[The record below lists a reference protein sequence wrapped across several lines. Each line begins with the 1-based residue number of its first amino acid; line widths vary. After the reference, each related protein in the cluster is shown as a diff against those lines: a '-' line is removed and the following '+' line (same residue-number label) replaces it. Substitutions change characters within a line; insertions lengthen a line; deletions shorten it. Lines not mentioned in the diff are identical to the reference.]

1 MEDGLRGPNGQIAVP
16 IVGKVFKGEIE
27 NVTIQFQD
35 GAAQCVRVPMWTET
49 NVTHHVQVLL

>member
-49 NVTHHVQVLL
+49 NVTLHVQV